1 MAETTGTS
9 APSYKLSQGTQKR
22 VFEAGVNP
30 TNAKSG
36 KTARQHLTNAA
47 IADGVDAI
55 ATGVK
60 DQIVKKQEDR
70 TANLAEWD
78 AAFDE
83 MSETGAW
90 ANENLFGEFEKMEKS
105 QRELYVEA
113 VRKGDKGEMAKLT
126 KGQASRSSS
135 LQQWKG
141 TLEAA
146 QKIHNG
152 VGWSEGFM
160 DDSEGSKENRA
171 LLTALAKMDG
181 DMASNMEFE
190 DGRMVFNV
198 KGKKYTR
205 REIDE
210 LVAEGAKPIGLEL
223 NYLNDLKTAQEA
235 GEKGGVF
242 NEEREL
248 KTARMSIKNED
259 IKHLMTQDM
268 GGGGSFSDHIKS
280 HTDFI
285 KVFKTMGLE
294 YTSTIKVGDNDVSVT
309 DATSPGG
316 EEITEEELANF
327 NDDDLTTIITEMQKT
342 PDTAREYLAEYKM
355 LQMKTAHELGGG
367 GKAKNILSLI
377 PSTETE
383 RTAFFTANPDL
394 KVEYDKVVASELE
407 AALQRYNASNK

>member
-9 APSYKLSQGTQKR
+9 APSYKLSQGTQER
-22 VFEAGVNP
+22 VFEAGLGGDAQKHLI
-30 TNAKSG
+30 NADMADEAG
-36 KTARQHLTNAA
+36 K
-47 IADGVDAI
+47 I

-113 VRKGDKGEMAKLT
+113 VRKGDKVGMAKLT

-160 DDSEGSKENRA
+160 DDSEESVANRA

-198 KGKKYTR
+198 DGKKYTR

-210 LVAEGAKPIGLEL
+210 LIAEGAKPIRLEL
-223 NYLNDLKTAQEA
+223 NYLNDLKAAQEA
-235 GEKGGVF
+235 GAKGGVF
-242 NEEREL
+242 NEATEL

-268 GGGGSFSDHIKS
+268 GGGGSFSEHIMS
-280 HTDFI
+280 HKHFAQAFETGGFQGV
-285 KVFKTMGLE
+285 KLGA
-294 YTSTIKVGDNDVSVT
+294 
-309 DATSPGG
+309 ATKESYDEAMKDGV
-316 EEITEEELANF
+316 ITEEEYANF
-327 NDDDLTTIITEMQKT
+327 PEDDMKKIIEAMGKKGNE
-342 PDTAREYLAEYKM
+342 DIAREYLAEYKM
-355 LQMKTAHELGGG
+355 LQMQAAHDGSS
-367 GKAKNILSLI
+367 GKA
-377 PSTETE
+377 E
-383 RTAFFTANPDL
+383 
-394 KVEYDKVVASELE
+394 
-407 AALQRYNASNK
+407 NASRRKFVESMTPDELADFKKNPPAQFRRADGTLDMYKFLGFK

>member
-1 MAETTGTS
+1 MAEKGTS
-9 APSYKLSQGTQKR
+9 APSYRLSQGTQSR
-22 VFEAGVNP
+22 VARAGLGGDARKHLQKATMADEV
-30 TNAKSG
+30 G
-36 KTARQHLTNAA
+36 K
-47 IADGVDAI
+47 I
-55 ATGVK
+55 ATGIK

-70 TANLAEWD
+70 AASLAEWD

-90 ANENLFGEFEKMEKS
+90 ANENLFGKFEEMEKS

-113 VRKGDKGEMAKLT
+113 VRKGDKNEMAKLM

-160 DDSEGSKENRA
+160 DDSEESVANRK

-198 KGKKYTR
+198 DGKKYTR

-210 LVAEGAKPIGLEL
+210 LVAEGAKPIALEL
-223 NYLNDLKTAQEA
+223 NYLNDLKAA
-235 GEKGGVF
+235 GIAGAEGKPF
-242 NEEREL
+242 NEDREL
-248 KTARMSIKNED
+248 KIARMSIKNED
-259 IKHLMTQDM
+259 IKHLMKQDM
-268 GGGGSFSDHIKS
+268 GGGGSFSEHIKS

-285 KVFKTMGLE
+285 DVFKTMDLT
-294 YTSTIKVGDNDVSVT
+294 YTSTVKVGDKQVSVT
-309 DATSPGG
+309 DESSPGG
-316 EEITEEELANF
+316 EEITEEELKNF
-327 NDDDLTTIITEMQKT
+327 NDDDLNTIIAEMQKT

-355 LQMKTAHELGGG
+355 LQMQTAHDLGSG
-367 GKAKNILSLI
+367 
-377 PSTETE
+377 
-383 RTAFFTANPDL
+383 
-394 KVEYDKVVASELE
+394 KVESQFKARRSTWNNLTESEREQMRTNPPPEFKADDGTFDTFKFLG
-407 AALQRYNASNK
+407 YTS

>member
-9 APSYKLSQGTQKR
+9 APNYKLSQNTQSR
-22 VFEAGVNP
+22 VFAAGVDP
-30 TNAKSG
+30 TNAESG

-47 IADGVDAI
+47 IADEVDNI
-55 ATGVK
+55 ATDVK
-60 DQIVKKQEDR
+60 DQVVKKQEDR
-70 TANLAEWD
+70 TASLAEWD
-78 AAFDE
+78 ATFDE
-83 MSETGAW
+83 MSETGSW

-160 DDSEGSKENRA
+160 DDSEESVANRA

-198 KGKKYTR
+198 NGKKYTR

-235 GEKGGVF
+235 GAKGGVF
-242 NEEREL
+242 NEKAEL

-259 IKHLMTQDM
+259 IKHLMKQDM
-268 GGGGSFSDHIKS
+268 GGGGSFSEHMLNHQDFADAFTSEGFQGVKLSEKAETSYNKAKS
-280 HTDFI
+280 P
-285 KVFKTMGLE
+285 E
-294 YTSTIKVGDNDVSVT
+294 
-309 DATSPGG
+309 SPGG
-316 EEITEEELANF
+316 EEITAEEYKNF
-327 NDDDLTTIITEMQKT
+327 PEDDMKKIIDAMGEDGNEDIAK
-342 PDTAREYLAEYKM
+342 DYLAKYKVA
-355 LQMKTAHELGGG
+355 QMKTAHELGSGNG
-367 GKAKNILSLI
+367 ERDAMRTWWNGLTEAQTDEYLKTHSLEDVIKTLGFNITS
-377 PSTETE
+377 
-383 RTAFFTANPDL
+383 
-394 KVEYDKVVASELE
+394 
-407 AALQRYNASNK
+407 